1 MAISQKSNASSNP
14 IFNGD
19 HQINVYPNPADDF
32 INILSTNP
40 VARIEIISLLGQV
53 IISENTEAQSY
64 KLDISELNLGLYV
77 VKVLTKDGNTHFK
90 KILVR

>member
-1 MAISQKSNASSNP
+1 MAISQKSSGSSNP

-19 HQINVYPNPADDF
+19 HQISVYPNPADDF
-32 INILSTNP
+32 INILSANS

-53 IISENTEAQSY
+53 MISETTEAPSY
-64 KLDISELNLGLYV
+64 KIDISGLELGLYV
-77 VKVLTKDGNTHFK
+77 VKVLTKDGNTHFR